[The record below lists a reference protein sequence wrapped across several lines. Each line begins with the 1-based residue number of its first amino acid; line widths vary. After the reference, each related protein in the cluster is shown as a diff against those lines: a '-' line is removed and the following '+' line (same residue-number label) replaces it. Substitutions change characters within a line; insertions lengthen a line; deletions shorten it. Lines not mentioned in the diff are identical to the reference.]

1 MSKTLFKYLKRSR
14 FNTVIAD
21 ERRHFERPFLF
32 VIHNGAN
39 GMATFLK
46 FNQWIQKTF
55 ALWVI
60 LFSMIAL
67 WVPELFVWLK
77 AYIPWMLGI
86 IMFGMGMTMTLSDF
100 KGVIHSP
107 KAVLIGVVA
116 QFVVMPGLAYVLCK
130 LFALAPEI
138 AIGVILVGCCPGGT
152 ASNVI
157 TYMAKGNT
165 ALSVACTSVSTLLA
179 PILTPAIF
187 YLLASQWIEI
197 NALSMLTSILQVV
210 LFPIV
215 LGLVVRGLLKRQVDA
230 YIQVMPLISVI
241 AIVAIV
247 AAIIAGSKAQ
257 ILQSGLLILAVV
269 MLHNVLG
276 YLLGFGASRL
286 FKLPY
291 ADCKAVAIEV
301 GMQNSGLG
309 VALAATHFATSPITA
324 VPSAIFSLWH
334 NISGPAL
341 ASYWA
346 SRTEPPAD
354 DAVEKE

>member
-1 MSKTLFKYLKRSR
+1 MSALLR
-14 FNTVIAD
+14 FTQ
-21 ERRHFERPFLF
+21 F
-32 VIHNGAN
+32 
-39 GMATFLK
+39 
-46 FNQWIQKTF
+46 IQKTF

-60 LFSMIAL
+60 LFAGIAL
-67 WVPELFVWLK
+67 LAPDLFIWLK
-77 AYIPWMLGI
+77 AYIPWLLGI
-86 IMFGMGMTMTLSDF
+86 IMLGMGMTMTVDDF
-100 KGVIHSP
+100 KGVLQSP
-107 KAVLIGVVA
+107 KAVFIGVVA
-116 QFVVMPGLAYVLCK
+116 QFAVMPGLAYLLCK
-130 LFALAPEI
+130 MMNLPSEI

-179 PILTPAIF
+179 PLLTPAIF

-197 NALSMLTSILQVV
+197 NASSMFISILQVV
-210 LFPIV
+210 LFPII
-215 LGLVVRGLLKRQVDA
+215 LGLIIRAVLKSKVES

-247 AAIIAGSKAQ
+247 AAIIGGSKAQ
-257 ILQSGLLILAVV
+257 ILESGLLILGVV
-269 MLHNVLG
+269 CLQNGLG
-276 YLLGFGASRL
+276 YLVRFWASRL

-291 ADCKAVAIEV
+291 ADCKAVAVEV

-309 VALAATHFATSPITA
+309 VALAAVHFAASPLTA

-341 ASYWA
+341 ATYWA
-346 SRTEPPAD
+346 SKAN
-354 DAVEKE
+354 KMK